1 MDEAL
6 KSYPARW
13 SGPTLLACRKCQKKL
28 KKAGVLKPLAKLG
41 KTMRKRARK
50 GAAGGEAALHVVD
63 VGCMDL
69 CPKGGV
75 AVCKP
80 GVMGDRLYVVR
91 SVEDVFDV

>member
-13 SGPTLLACRKCQKKL
+13 IGPTLLACKKCQKKL
-28 KKAGVLKPLAKLG
+28 KKAGGCKRLAKL
-41 KTMRKRARK
+41 RKSAK
-50 GAAGGEAALHVVD
+50 KLSPAVHVVD

-80 GVMGDRLYVVR
+80 ESGGDRLYVVR
-91 SVEDVFDV
+91 SVEDVLRV